1 MSKSH
6 TKNRLSK
13 IDTLPEEIKAELNI
27 LLRERRMSQEQIRF
41 EINQL
46 ILDAGVDDDPEYIK
60 RNAMSR
66 YTMSFNK
73 SMERYQRAQELTNQ
87 WVTQFGEM
95 PQTDIARALIEI
107 GKSQVFDFQMKA
119 LEEDQTI
126 DPKTMGQ
133 LALAIKRL
141 QEAQSG
147 SVKLEKE
154 IRKAALDD
162 AAKEAEKVAKRLGL
176 TSEGA
181 QIIRNEILGLS
192 S

>member
-6 TKNRLSK
+6 TKSRLSK
-13 IDTLPEEIKAELNI
+13 IDTLPEDIKARLNI
-27 LLRERRMSQEQIRF
+27 LIREKRMSNEKIRSQV
-41 EINQL
+41 NQL
-46 ILDAGVDDDPEYIK
+46 IIDAGVDDDPEYIK

>member
-1 MSKSH
+1 MSQH
-6 TKNRLSK
+6 TKTRVSK
-13 IDTLPEEIKAELNI
+13 IDTLPEEIKAQLNI
-27 LLRERRMSQEQIRF
+27 LIREKRMSNERIRA

-46 ILDAGVDDDPEYIK
+46 IIDAGVEDDPEYIK

-66 YTMSFNK
+66 YAMNFRAG
-73 SMERYQRAQELTNQ
+73 MERYQQAQDFTNK
-87 WVTQFGEM
+87 WVNQFGEM

-107 GKSQVFDFQMKA
+107 GKSQMFDFQMKA
-119 LEEDQTI
+119 FEEDQTL

-141 QEAQSG
+141 QEAQTG

-181 QIIRNEILGLS
+181 QVIRNEILGLS

>member
-6 TKNRLSK
+6 TKSRLSK
-13 IDTLPEEIKAELNI
+13 IDTLPEDIKARLNI
-27 LLRERRMSQEQIRF
+27 LIREKRMSNEKIRSQV
-41 EINQL
+41 NQL
-46 ILDAGVDDDPEYIK
+46 IIDAGVDDDPEYIK

-176 TSEGA
+176 TTEGA
-181 QIIRNEILGLS
+181 QVIRNEILGLS